1 MAKIVSSP
9 KTVSFVYDFATDGGA
24 ISTIGMGVF
33 LPINAVVWFGYAK
46 VITTLVS
53 GGSAT
58 IAVGWTGSTGSLIT
72 ATAVATWVS
81 TTPIIP
87 GVDLPGT
94 PVLATAQ
101 RELAVTI
108 ATATIITAGK
118 FVYVAYYTELN
129 V

>member
-1 MAKIVSSP
+1 MAKIVSST
-9 KTVSFVYDFATDGGA
+9 KTISFDYNFATDGGA
-24 ISTIGMGVF
+24 VSTIGMGVY

-46 VITTLVS
+46 VITQLTS

-58 IAVGWTGSTGSLIT
+58 IAVGWTGATGANIA
-72 ATAVATWVS
+72 ATAVASWTANALL
-81 TTPIIP
+81 P

-108 ATATIITAGK
+108 ATAALTAGR
-118 FVYVAYYTELN
+118 FVYYCMYTEWA